1 MDEKIRVV
9 LYQSKTLADG
19 RHPVMI
25 QLGTGAKRRF
35 KGTGVAL
42 FPNEWDSS
50 KEWPKKSAPN
60 YIELVEKIGLALAHF
75 KQSSQQ
81 SKSTSSIGT
90 FVDSLISSFKSSNQY
105 GNATIYNSCANALRD
120 YIGSLDR
127 GWDAITPEV
136 LQKMVDDMRGRGL
149 KDTTIHV
156 QLRTIRALYNRAVE
170 AGEAKEADSPFK
182 QFRMKGFNLR
192 TAKRCL
198 SKEQVKEVI
207 GYKLQYGDLPA
218 TILARDLF
226 AFSYLCGGVPFCDLA
241 RLTSAN
247 VSGQCLIYVRQ
258 KTHQTVRV
266 GIPQEAME
274 LIKRYAGKSNGYLF
288 PVLDATR
295 HVTEVQKRNAI
306 HRVKQ
311 RVNRALHRI
320 GENLGIKQPLTTYVA
335 RHSFATVLKREGVP
349 LEIISEALGHQSIE
363 TTKIYLDGFSADQLL
378 NAQSKLL

>member
-1 MDEKIRVV
+1 MEEKIRVV

-25 QLGTGAKRRF
+25 QLGSGAKRRF

-75 KQSSQQ
+75 KQSSQS
-81 SKSTSSIGT
+81 SKSTRSIRS
-90 FVDSLISSFKSSNQY
+90 FVDGLIKSFKSANQY
-105 GNATIYNSCANALRD
+105 GNATIYNSCANALQD
-120 YIGSLDR
+120 YLGTLDK
-127 GWDAITPEV
+127 GWEEITPEL
-136 LQKMVDDMRGRGL
+136 LQRMVDDMRGRGL

-156 QLRTIRALYNRAVE
+156 QLRTIRALYNRAVA
-170 AGEAKEADSPFK
+170 AGEAKESENPFK
-182 QFRMKGFNLR
+182 TFKMKGFNLR

-198 SKEQVKEVI
+198 SKEQVKAVI
-207 GYKLQYGDLPA
+207 GYKLQYGDLPSTA
-218 TILARDLF
+218 LARDLF

-241 RLTSAN
+241 RMTSAN
-247 VSGQCLIYVRQ
+247 VCGNCLIYVRQ

-266 GIPQEAME
+266 GITPEAMD

-288 PVLDATR
+288 PILDATR
-295 HVTEVQKRNAI
+295 HISEVQKRNAI
-306 HRVKQ
+306 HRCKQ

-320 GENLGIKQPLTTYVA
+320 GANLGIKQPLTTYVA